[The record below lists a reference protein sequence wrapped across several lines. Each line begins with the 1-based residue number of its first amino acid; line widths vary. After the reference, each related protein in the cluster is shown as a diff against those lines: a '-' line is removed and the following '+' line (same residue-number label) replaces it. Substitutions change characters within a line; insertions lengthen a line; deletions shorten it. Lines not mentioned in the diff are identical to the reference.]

1 MEENIDLI
9 NNYKKR
15 NRKLFVFYKILAN
28 DLLFYYTISFLF
40 LSAVKGL
47 SVSQIVFGE
56 SFYPIF
62 KLLFQIPCTMLIQK
76 IGKRNSLI
84 IGNLS
89 VAIYL
94 GLVLI
99 LNSTFTLILANIF
112 CAIGFVIK
120 GIAEPNFIYDSLE
133 NNGQKKE
140 GFSKIEG
147 LASSIFFFLDAIT
160 SLITGFI
167 YVINPY
173 LPITLSLITISLSVL
188 VNLFMHEIKESNQKN
203 VEKTSFVKEFK
214 NQLFDV
220 GYGFKYIFKSP
231 RLKALILFDSLFAS
245 LVILM
250 VTLHRSILDSINI
263 SAEYLGI
270 IFAIMGLVVSF
281 SSTRS
286 VHLHKAYKNKTLSIL
301 GIILTISIF
310 LTGIIPIIFTTSKF
324 WTCYLILI
332 MISLVYIVK
341 GPFYILIKQYL
352 NSFCDSNMRIK
363 IYSANL
369 FFEYIS
375 TSTIGM
381 ICSILLEQFP
391 NYIVTILIGSVGF
404 ILMLLLIKFMS
415 TRVGL
420 KPEQYSEKDIF
431 FLELN

>member
-1 MEENIDLI
+1 MEENINLI

-133 NNGQKKE
+133 NNDQKKE
-140 GFSKIEG
+140 VFSKIEG

-188 VNLFMHEIKESNQKN
+188 VNLFMHEIKENNQKN
-203 VEKTSFVKEFK
+203 IEKTAFVKEFK

-220 GYGFKYIFKSP
+220 GHGFKYIFKSP
-231 RLKALILFDSLFAS
+231 RLKALILF
-245 LVILM
+245 
-250 VTLHRSILDSINI
+250 
-263 SAEYLGI
+263 Y
-270 IFAIMGLVVSF
+270 
-281 SSTRS
+281 
-286 VHLHKAYKNKTLSIL
+286 Y
-301 GIILTISIF
+301 
-310 LTGIIPIIFTTSKF
+310 
-324 WTCYLILI
+324 
-332 MISLVYIVK
+332 
-341 GPFYILIKQYL
+341 
-352 NSFCDSNMRIK
+352 
-363 IYSANL
+363 
-369 FFEYIS
+369 
-375 TSTIGM
+375 
-381 ICSILLEQFP
+381 
-391 NYIVTILIGSVGF
+391 
-404 ILMLLLIKFMS
+404 
-415 TRVGL
+415 
-420 KPEQYSEKDIF
+420 
-431 FLELN
+431 